1 MKKTNIMDN
10 QHDHT
15 KKLLGIIRESKI
27 INKGKKIIT
36 EQITKDLSDEDIES
50 YSEEEKNFRS
60 NVSPRVKFN
69 RFKLYP
75 EAQNVEFS
83 GEFTDSRIEWFYS
96 LDDSRGVYMTADIL
110 QLNDSTLKQ
119 IQKLVAY
126 YDTWSEEWAN
136 KIAEEYKDRE
146 LENEIG
152 GEEEISTIED
162 EEEEFF

>member
-15 KKLLGIIRESKI
+15 KKLLDIIRESKI

-146 LENEIG
+146 LENEL
-152 GEEEISTIED
+152 GEEEIATIED

>member
-15 KKLLGIIRESKI
+15 KKLLDIIRESKI

-36 EQITKDLSDEDIES
+36 EQTTKDLSDEDIES

-136 KIAEEYKDRE
+136 KIAEDYKDRE
-146 LENEIG
+146 LDIENEP
-152 GEEEISTIED
+152 EEISTIED